1 MNPKASFSTWRPHPW
16 HGLEVGPNPPHTVHA
31 YIELG
36 PFDLVKYEIDKET
49 GYLRVAR
56 PQRTSSHPPTLYG
69 FIPRTFAS
77 DRVGALMAG
86 SSRGDKD
93 PLDICVV
100 SERPISRAEVILNA
114 HVVGGIPMLD
124 NGEADDKIVAVLEND
139 PIWSSINDISNL
151 PAALIERLQHYFLTY
166 KLDSTHT
173 GDVSVGEVYGREH
186 AERVIQAAMEDYNE
200 TYSE

>member
-1 MNPKASFSTWRPHPW
+1 
-16 HGLEVGPNPPHTVHA
+16 VG
-31 YIELG
+31 
-36 PFDLVKYEIDKET
+36 DLM
-49 GYLRVAR
+49 
-56 PQRTSSHPPTLYG
+56 
-69 FIPRTFAS
+69 
-77 DRVGALMAG
+77 VG
-86 SSRGDKD
+86 SNRGDKD

-139 PIWSSINDISNL
+139 PIWSSIEDISNL
-151 PAALIERLQHYFLTY
+151 PSALIERLQHYFLTY

-173 GDVSVGEVYGREH
+173 GDVSVGDVYGRDH
-186 AERVIQAAMEDYNE
+186 AERVIRAAMKDYNE